1 MSKEKWA
8 VYRYE
13 YSSDTY
19 LSGSEFIY
27 HKLDEV
33 EYKNNLMPSGT
44 VIKQWYSKTNYQK
57 QRIEPTLPIIDGES
71 RYQITVNIVCPEKE
85 RWLVRLV
92 FYDKYDVEV
101 GYVTVREKET
111 EFVLVEQEKCIG
123 CKKCEKVC
131 PVGVIY
137 FGKNGKMEKCDGCT
151 ARIREG
157 RRPACEQVCCTGAIK
172 LILSE

>member
-1 MSKEKWA
+1 MKYQLRFDKENCVGCYACYVICQDVHNEALEDGMNSRRVIRQAKEKG
-8 VYRYE
+8 YE
-13 YSSDTY
+13 KKIC
-19 LSGSEFIY
+19 LGCIHCGKCME
-27 HKLDEV
+27 
-33 EYKNNLMPSGT
+33 
-44 VIKQWYSKTNYQK
+44 
-57 QRIEPTLPIIDGES
+57 
-71 RYQITVNIVCPEKE
+71 VCP
-85 RWLVRLV
+85 RQAI
-92 FYDKYDVEV
+92 Y
-101 GYVTVREKET
+101 REKET
-111 EFVLVEQEKCIG
+111 GFVLVEQEKCIG